1 MLRTLFFYVTF
12 YPWTFMA
19 AFIALFLS
27 LFSQE
32 IAHNFIHSW
41 GRSCLLLAGLKIEV
55 SGTENIPFDTPAIY
69 VSNHQSN
76 FDIPII
82 YSGLPVTFNWL
93 AKKEL
98 FQIPLFGHAM
108 KRSGCIPIDRTNRRS
123 TMHSISEAAQQIK
136 NGSSVIIFPEGTRS
150 PDGRLQEFKKGA
162 LLIAAKAQVPVVP
175 IAIHGSY
182 QILPKD
188 RWRIIPGKLKLEI
201 LPPIPT
207 TGIKT
212 RDIEQLTEKV
222 HDMIA
227 TSLQGASTNA

>member
-1 MLRTLFFYVTF
+1 
-12 YPWTFMA
+12 MA

-32 IAHNFIHSW
+32 KTHKLIHFW
-41 GRSCLLLAGLKIEV
+41 GRSCLFLAGLKIDIR
-55 SGTENIPFDTPAIY
+55 GAENIPFDTPAIY

-76 FDIPII
+76 FDVPII
-82 YSGLPVTFNWL
+82 YSGLPITFNWL

-108 KRSGCIPIDRTNRRS
+108 KRSGCIRIDRSNRRT
-123 TMHSISEAAQQIK
+123 TMHSIIAAAQQIK
-136 NGSSVIIFPEGTRS
+136 EGASVIIFPEGTRS

-162 LLIAAKAQVPVVP
+162 LLIAAKAQVPIVP

-188 RWRIIPGKLKLEI
+188 RWRIVSGKLKLEI
-201 LPPIPT
+201 LSPIST
-207 TGIKT
+207 SGLKT
-212 RDIEQLTEKV
+212 SDIGQLTEKI
-222 HDMIA
+222 HDMIE
-227 TSLQGASTNA
+227 TSLQGAPDNA

>member
-1 MLRTLFFYVTF
+1 VLRTLFFYITF
-12 YPWTFMA
+12 YPWTFVA

-27 LFSQE
+27 LFSQD
-32 IAHNFIHSW
+32 IAHNFIHFW
-41 GRSCLLLAGLKIEV
+41 GRSCLFLAGLKIDV
-55 SGTENIPFDTPAIY
+55 NGTENIPFGTPAIY

-98 FQIPLFGHAM
+98 FQVPLFGHAM
-108 KRSGCIPIDRTNRRS
+108 KRSGCIPIDRSNRRT
-123 TMHSISEAAQQIK
+123 TMLSIIAAAQQIK
-136 NGSSVIIFPEGTRS
+136 DGASVIIFPEGTRS

-182 QILPKD
+182 QVLPKD
-188 RWRIIPGKLKLEI
+188 RWRIEPGKLKLDI

-207 TGIKT
+207 ADLKT
-212 RDIEQLTEKV
+212 SDIDNLTEKI

-227 TSLQGASTNA
+227 TSLQGVSANA